1 MSCQS
6 SPVKNRKNVTKSRVG
21 RARPC
26 NWTLLR
32 MSVSACRTA
41 RRASGIRPYAVT
53 NQAATKIAA
62 KVAASTSPVPMA
74 TSSVDAPGRPRV
86 SVLSVSAVRAEQH
99 QPHDHRRRREGDEDG
114 RCPLQRQSRYLAT
127 EASQQPRQGK

>member
-21 RARPC
+21 SARPC

-32 MSVSACRTA
+32 MSVAACRTA
-41 RRASGIRPYAVT
+41 LRASGIRPYAVT

-62 KVAASTSPVPMA
+62 KVAARTSPVPTA
-74 TSSVDAPGRPRV
+74 TSSVDAPGAPRV
-86 SVLSVSAVRAEQH
+86 SVLPARLYAPSNTSHMTTGVAAKATRIADAPFS
-99 QPHDHRRRREGDEDG
+99 D
-114 RCPLQRQSRYLAT
+114 SRGT
-127 EASQQPRQGK
+127 